1 MWTFSRS
8 FPAESVQFKNG
19 GIVAPWNGSSWGN
32 LEVKPQIPFRPEFA
46 IDGQKRQQLASRLPE
61 AGYFF
66 HSGSG
71 FPVGYSPHNDGDRHF
86 HNLSREFLT
95 ESAREQKR
103 ELFVLSLI
111 VLASAWPVISM
122 IVTVVHLL
130 CTRHPRF
137 E

>member
-1 MWTFSRS
+1 
-8 FPAESVQFKNG
+8 
-19 GIVAPWNGSSWGN
+19 
-32 LEVKPQIPFRPEFA
+32 LEWYKLGQPHVKAQIPFCSKRLF
-46 IDGQKRQQLASRLPE
+46 DGQKRGDPLRARPE
-61 AGYFF
+61 TDYFF
-66 HSGSG
+66 QSGSG
-71 FPVGYSPHNDGDRHF
+71 FSIGYSPSNDGDRPF

-122 IVTVVHLL
+122 VVTVVHLI